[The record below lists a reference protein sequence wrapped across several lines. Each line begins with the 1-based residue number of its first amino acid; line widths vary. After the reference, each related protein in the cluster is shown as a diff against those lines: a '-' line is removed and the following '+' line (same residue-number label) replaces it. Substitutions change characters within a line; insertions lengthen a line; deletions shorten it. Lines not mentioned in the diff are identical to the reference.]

1 MKRQELL
8 GHSQYPASRNSNRC
22 PAVDPNAL
30 VLALLHQLT
39 AAPDRLAAFLDLTGL
54 RPDRLRAD
62 LADGSLRAALFH
74 HVLGH
79 EDLLLEA
86 AAALGCSPEA
96 VANVAGGQPSEG
108 KPGSTEP

>member
-1 MKRQELL
+1 MKRQEPFGL
-8 GHSQYPASRNSNRC
+8 SQSPASRNAKGR

-30 VLALLHQLT
+30 VLTLLHQLT
-39 AAPDRLAAFLDLTGL
+39 AAPDRLADFLDLTGL
-54 RPDRLRAD
+54 RPDTLRAG

-79 EDLLLEA
+79 EHMLLEA

-96 VANVAGGQPSEG
+96 VADAAGGRPSEG
-108 KPGSTEP
+108 RPESTEP